1 MVELKEVREALSR
14 IRRYASKTPL
24 VRSSALSEV
33 CGARVSL
40 KAENLQKTG
49 SFKVRGALNFLLSMG
64 EEELR
69 RGVITGSSGNHGQAL
84 AYAARAVGSSAVV
97 VVPEDASPA
106 KTEAIEGYGG
116 RVIRFGFTSSERI
129 GKAMEIAEEE
139 GRTFVHPF
147 DDPRIVAGQGTVG
160 LEILEDAPE
169 TEMILAPIGGGG
181 LISGIAVAA
190 KGLNPRVKVVGV
202 EPEASNCAYQS
213 LKAGRI
219 VDVGLPRTIADGL
232 RTSKPGELPFSIMSR
247 YLDDVTLVSEEEI
260 EKAVLFLLQRCKLL
274 VEPSGAVTVA
284 ALLFGKVRARGKVV
298 AVLSGGNVAKETL
311 LNLLSAQA

>member
-1 MVELKEVREALSR
+1 MVELREVKEAFGR
-14 IRRYASKTPL
+14 IRGRINRTPL
-24 VRSSALSEV
+24 VRSSALSAI

-64 EEELR
+64 EEELK

-116 RVIRFGFTSSERI
+116 KVIRFGLTSSERI
-129 GKAMEIAEEE
+129 GKAMEIAREE

-147 DDPRIVAGQGTVG
+147 DDPRIVAGQGTIA
-160 LEILEDAPE
+160 LEILEEAPE
-169 TEMILAPIGGGG
+169 TGTILAPIGGGG
-181 LISGIAVAA
+181 LISGIALAA
-190 KGLNPRVKVVGV
+190 KGINPRVRVVGV
-202 EPEASNCAYQS
+202 EPQNSNCAYQS
-213 LKAGRI
+213 LKAGRV
-219 VDVGLPRTIADGL
+219 VDIGLPRTIADGL
-232 RTSKPGELPFSIMSR
+232 RTSKPGELPFSLMSR
-247 YLDDVTLVSEEEI
+247 YLDEVVLVSEEEI
-260 EKAVLFLLQRCKLL
+260 KEAVLFLLQRCKLL
-274 VEPSGAVTVA
+274 VEPSGAVPVA
-284 ALLFGKVRARGKVV
+284 ALLFGKVKAGGKVV

-311 LNLLSAQA
+311 LNLLSSQV